1 MIDSFL
7 QGFLLGL
14 GAAVPIGPINILIM
28 NQALKNYKNSVAI
41 GLGAMSADITY
52 VFVIF
57 LGLLAFVS
65 DKFFMQSLGVLGTI
79 FLFVMTYVIFK
90 NRNSNLVVKEKSI
103 KANKTY
109 KFYLGGFFLTMLN
122 PYTIGFW
129 LSVSSYSLNKSLN
142 HVMTFAGLIFAI
154 LLWITLMPFFV
165 HKSRH
170 KISSKVAYYINLT
183 SAVILLCFGI
193 SLIYSTFK

>member
-41 GLGAMSADITY
+41 GFGAMSADITY
-52 VFVIF
+52 IVVIF
-57 LGLLAFVS
+57 FGLLTFAS
-65 DKFFMQSLGVLGTI
+65 DKSFMQSLGVLGTI

-90 NRNSNLVVKEKSI
+90 NRNNNLSTKEKSI
-103 KANKTY
+103 KATKIY

-129 LSVSSYSLNKSLN
+129 LSVSSYSLNKNLDY
-142 HVMTFAGLIFAI
+142 VMTFLGLIFAI
-154 LLWITLMPFFV
+154 LLWITMMPFFV

-170 KISSKVAYYINLT
+170 KISPKIAYYINLT

-193 SLIYSTFK
+193 SLVYSTFK

>member
-52 VFVIF
+52 VLVIF
-57 LGLLAFVS
+57 FGLLTFVT
-65 DKFFMQSLGVLGTI
+65 DKFFMQSLGILGTV

-90 NRNSNLVVKEKSI
+90 NRNSKLSIKEKSI
-103 KANKTY
+103 KATKTY
-109 KFYLGGFFLTMLN
+109 KFYLSGFLLTMLN

-129 LSVSSYSLNKSLN
+129 LSVSSYSLNKNLN
-142 HVMTFAGLIFAI
+142 HIMTFVGLVSAI

-170 KISSKVAYYINLT
+170 KISPKVAYYINLS
-183 SAVILLCFGI
+183 SAVVLLCFGI

>member
-90 NRNSNLVVKEKSI
+90 NRNNNLVVKEKNI